1 MGTSTHMCTYTDIH
15 KTWTMPENNTP
26 RYSLTSTYSTH
37 QHMYTQTETSYTM
50 HTHTYLQK
58 KFIVRE
64 ISNQFVYFYLIFKL
78 EF

>member
-50 HTHTYLQK
+50 HTHTHIFTK
-58 KFIVRE
+58 K
-64 ISNQFVYFYLIFKL
+64 NLL
-78 EF
+78 